1 MEKKREQVQE
11 DLKRLDARADAR
23 AAARAQ
29 RGHRHE
35 PDNGQPDNGQ
45 PENGE
50 PENGQE
56 AAAQGFDKE
65 NHLRRL
71 GKFGTPSNGIQAI
84 ENVWSLHTSQIQLKV

>member
-1 MEKKREQVQE
+1 MMEKKREQVQE

-35 PDNGQPDNGQ
+35 PDNGQ

-84 ENVWSLHTSQIQLKV
+84 ENV